1 MIEALKIW
9 VPYIKLSDNL
19 ADFFTKPLPTR
30 DFFFRLRNLIM
41 NVV

>member
-9 VPYIKLSDNL
+9 VPYIKSSDNL

-30 DFFFRLRNLIM
+30 DFFRLRNLIM